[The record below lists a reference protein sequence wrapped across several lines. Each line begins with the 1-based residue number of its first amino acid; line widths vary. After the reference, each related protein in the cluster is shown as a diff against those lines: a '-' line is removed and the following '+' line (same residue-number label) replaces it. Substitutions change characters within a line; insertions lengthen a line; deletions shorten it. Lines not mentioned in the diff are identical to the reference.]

1 MYICTPDSIDLC
13 ILYFTVGLWIRTR
26 SDLIYSILPDP
37 DVFRSY
43 PSKMFINQLLDVPNN
58 CFLFSFQNYVSHCS
72 PEKRKDFETFAL
84 RDLSRQ

>member
-58 CFLFSFQNYVSHCS
+58 CFLVF
-72 PEKRKDFETFAL
+72 
-84 RDLSRQ
+84 LSELCEPLLSGEAKGF